1 MISLPPN
8 LTSPGPLPA
17 LFVPVPELPAL
28 PRPDAEPAGPA
39 ADPPVPGRPED
50 AAGLTF
56 AFHTVEGETLAYA
69 YTSLDRLVEACGIA
83 QPWVTVALDDLIY
96 AIREAGAT
104 LLLVD
109 SDTSGE
115 TMGVDVADAVEVLD
129 ERRRRL
135 R

>member
-1 MISLPPN
+1 MISVASSLA
-8 LTSPGPLPA
+8 SPGALPA

-28 PRPDAEPAGPA
+28 QKPGEPA
-39 ADPPVPGRPED
+39 ADPPEPGRPED

-56 AFHTVEGETLAYA
+56 AFHTFEGETLAYA

-109 SDTSGE
+109 SETSGE
-115 TMGVDVADAVEVLD
+115 TMGVDVADAVELLD